1 MSLYQITLV
10 THVHGLAPRGPAGWG
25 AIVRREG
32 KAAQFRGHACHATH
46 QEVEEGARALLTSSI
61 GGKPHFFTKLDGP
74 MTEAARADVRAAER
88 LARSAAVVV
97 GELMEVV
104 S

>member
-10 THVHGLAPRGPAGWG
+10 AHVHGGNTRGPAGWG
-25 AIVRREG
+25 AVVRRDG
-32 KAAQFRGHACHATH
+32 RAAQYRGHACNATR
-46 QEVEEGARALLTSSI
+46 QEVEDGARALLASSL
-61 GGKPHFFTKLDGP
+61 GGAPHFYTKLDGP
-74 MTEAARADVRAAER
+74 MTEAARGDVRVAER

-97 GELMEVV
+97 GVLMEVV

>member
-10 THVHGLAPRGPAGWG
+10 AHVHGTGTRGPAGWG

-32 KAAQFRGHACHATH
+32 RAAQYRGHACNATRA
-46 QEVEEGARALLTSSI
+46 EVEDGAKALLTSSI
-61 GGKPHFFTKLDGP
+61 GGQPHFFTKLDGP
-74 MTEAARADVRAAER
+74 MTEAARADVAHATR

-97 GELMEVV
+97 GPLMEVV